1 MEVGNEEERTRGGK
15 KESGTT
21 DISLDDSLI
30 TPPPITKENTCN
42 SQSTYKGRFSCD
54 IITVSTVVTF

>member
-21 DISLDDSLI
+21 NISLDDSLI
-30 TPPPITKENTCN
+30 TPPLPTSPHSLN
-42 SQSTYKGRFSCD
+42 Y
-54 IITVSTVVTF
+54 